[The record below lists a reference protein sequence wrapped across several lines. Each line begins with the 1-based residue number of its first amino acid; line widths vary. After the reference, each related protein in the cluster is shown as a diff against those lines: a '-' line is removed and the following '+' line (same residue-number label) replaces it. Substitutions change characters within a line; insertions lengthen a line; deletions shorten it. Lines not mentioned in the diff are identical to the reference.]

1 MLAEILSHLRA
12 LAREREVPT
21 ELIKRPKERGRI
33 SFVVDEVTSPCGR
46 QLGAGSRNLLHYQ
59 IRSYSSTDPRSDR
72 P

>member
-46 QLGAGSRNLLHYQ
+46 QLGAVTGLSL
-59 IRSYSSTDPRSDR
+59 PRSVISAQSSGW
-72 P
+72 